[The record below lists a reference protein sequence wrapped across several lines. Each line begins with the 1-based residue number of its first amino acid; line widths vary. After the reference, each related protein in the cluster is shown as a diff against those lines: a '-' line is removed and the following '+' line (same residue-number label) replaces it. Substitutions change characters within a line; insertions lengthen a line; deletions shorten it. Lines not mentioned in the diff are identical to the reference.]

1 MMTYSKTLLLI
12 PLLLLSSIAIG
23 QAERTFVKSFNLQGR
38 QTVILNLGENIQVNV
53 WESELMRVQ
62 MTVSTLSINDGM
74 LKSIAE
80 SGRYMLKNEMTAQA
94 FVVTVPSAQRSIKIN
109 GNDLKETITYT
120 VYVPKNITV
129 LKNTDPN
136 TKIVAKLNP

>member
-1 MMTYSKTLLLI
+1 MMSYSKTLLLI
-12 PLLLLSSIAIG
+12 PLLLLSSVAIG

-38 QTVILNLGENIQVNV
+38 QTVILNLGENVQVNV

-62 MTVSTLSINDGM
+62 MTVSTPSINDGM